1 MALEFDQFDTR
12 KYPMLPARDGYRE
25 WESTYEQTVLDE
37 MDLDLLARLTTV
49 PWDQVRR
56 AIDLGCGTGRT
67 GVWMKQAGVAEIDGV
82 DITPEM
88 IEHARAKG
96 AHQTLTVGDVSETG
110 MPDASYDLAIA
121 SLVDE
126 HLADIAPLYREA
138 SRVIDIGGHFVI
150 VGFHPYFIMA
160 TGMPTHFHRE
170 SGEPVAIETHVH
182 LFSDH
187 FKAASSVGLALIE
200 MDENVI
206 GDRWIEKKPHWEKH
220 RGQLISFAF
229 VWRKDSGQEP

>member
-1 MALEFDQFDTR
+1 MPLEFDQFDTR

-49 PWDQVRR
+49 PWSEVRQ

-67 GVWMKQAGVAEIDGV
+67 GAWLKQAGVAQIDGV

-96 AHQTLTVGDVSETG
+96 IYRTLTIGDVSDTG

-126 HLADIAPLYREA
+126 HLADIAPLYSEA
-138 SRVIDIGGHFVI
+138 SRVIRRDGQFVI

-160 TGMPTHFHRE
+160 TGMPTHFHRD

-182 LFSDH
+182 LFSEH
-187 FKAASSVGLALIE
+187 FKAASGVGLSLIE
-200 MDENVI
+200 MDEKVI
-206 GDRWIEKKPHWEKH
+206 DDRWIEKKPHWEKH
-220 RGQLISFAF
+220 RGRLISFAF
-229 VWRKDSGQEP
+229 VWRSRSCRV

>member
-1 MALEFDQFDTR
+1 MGLEFDQFDTR
-12 KYPMLPARDGYRE
+12 RYPMLPARDGYRE

-49 PWDQVRR
+49 PWSAARQ

-67 GVWMKQAGVAEIDGV
+67 GVWLKQCGVTEIDGV

-88 IEHARAKG
+88 MEHARAKG
-96 AHQTLTVGDVSETG
+96 IYRTLAIGNVSDTG
-110 MPDASYDLAIA
+110 LLDASYDLAIA

-126 HLADIAPLYREA
+126 HLTHIAPLYSEA
-138 SRVIDIGGHFVI
+138 SRLIKSGGHFVI

-170 SGEPVAIETHVH
+170 SGEPVAIETYVH

-187 FKAASSVGLALIE
+187 FRAANGAGLTVIE

-206 GDRWIEKKPHWEKH
+206 DDQWIAKKPHWEKH
-220 RGQLISFAF
+220 RGRLISFVF
-229 VWRKDSGQEP
+229 VWQKTRG

>member
-1 MALEFDQFDTR
+1 MGLEFDQFDTR
-12 KYPMLPARDGYRE
+12 KYPILPARDGYRE

-37 MDLDLLARLTTV
+37 MDLDLLGRLTTV
-49 PWDQVRR
+49 PWGAARQ

-67 GVWMKQAGVAEIDGV
+67 GVWLKRSGVGEIDGI

-88 IEHARAKG
+88 LEHARAKG
-96 AHQTLTVGDVSETG
+96 IYRTLTIGNVAETG
-110 MPDASYDLAIA
+110 MGDASYDLAIA

-126 HLADIAPLYREA
+126 HLADIAPLYSEA
-138 SRVIDIGGHFVI
+138 SRVVRGGGHFVI

-182 LFSDH
+182 LFRDH
-187 FKAASSVGLALIE
+187 FAAASRAGLTMIE

-206 GDRWIEKKPHWEKH
+206 DDDWIAKKPHWEKH
-220 RGQLISFAF
+220 RGRLISFVF
-229 VWRKDSGQEP
+229 VWRKNHQ

>member
-1 MALEFDQFDTR
+1 MALEFKQFDTR
-12 KYPMLPARDGYRE
+12 KYPMLPARDGYRA

-37 MDLDLLARLTTV
+37 MDLELLARLTTV
-49 PWDQVRR
+49 PWSTVHDV
-56 AIDLGCGTGRT
+56 IDLGCGTGRT
-67 GVWMKQAGVAEIDGV
+67 GTWLKQAGVAEIDGV

-88 IEHARAKG
+88 IEHARAKEIYRK
-96 AHQTLTVGDVSETG
+96 LTIGDVSETS
-110 MPDASYDLAIA
+110 MPSASYDLAIA

-126 HLADIAPLYREA
+126 HLADIAPLYSEA
-138 SRVIDIGGHFVI
+138 SRVIKSDGHFVI

-160 TGMPTHFHRE
+160 TGIPTHFHRE

-187 FKAASSVGLALIE
+187 FTAASRAGLTLIE

-206 GDRWIEKKPHWEKH
+206 EDDWITKKPHWEKH
-220 RGQLISFAF
+220 RGKPISFAF
-229 VWRKDSGQEP
+229 VWRKA

>member
-1 MALEFDQFDTR
+1 MPIDFEQFDTR
-12 KYPMLPARDGYRE
+12 KYPLLPTRDGYRE
-25 WESTYEQTVLDE
+25 WESTYEQTVHDE
-37 MDLDLLARLTTV
+37 MDLDLLLRLTTV
-49 PWDQVRR
+49 PWREVCQ

-67 GVWMKQAGVAEIDGV
+67 GAWLVQAGVGAIDGI

-88 IEHARAKG
+88 IEHARAKEIYRK
-96 AHQTLTVGDVSETG
+96 LTIGNVSKTC

-121 SLVDE
+121 SLIDE

-138 SRVIDIGGHFVI
+138 SRVLERDGHFVI

-187 FKAASSVGLALIE
+187 FKAASRAGLTLIE

-206 GDRWIEKKPHWEKH
+206 DDRWIAKKPHWEKH
-220 RGQLISFAF
+220 RGRLISFVF
-229 VWRKDSGQEP
+229 VWRKA

>member
-1 MALEFDQFDTR
+1 MGIEFDQFDTR
-12 KYPMLPARDGYRE
+12 KYPMLPTREGYRE

-37 MDLDLLARLTTV
+37 MDLDLLDRLTTV
-49 PWDQVRR
+49 PWREVRQ

-67 GVWMKQAGVAEIDGV
+67 GAWLVRAGVGEIDGI

-88 IEHARAKG
+88 IEHAQAK
-96 AHQTLTVGDVSETG
+96 AVYRTLIIGNVSETG

-121 SLVDE
+121 SLIDE
-126 HLADIAPLYREA
+126 HLADIAPLYAEA
-138 SRVIDIGGHFVI
+138 SRVIRSDSHFVI
-150 VGFHPYFIMA
+150 IGFHPYFIMA

-182 LFSDH
+182 LFRDH
-187 FKAASSVGLALIE
+187 FAAAHRVGLTLIE

-206 GDRWIEKKPHWEKH
+206 DDRWIAKKPHWKKH
-220 RGQLISFAF
+220 RGRLISFVF
-229 VWRKDSGQEP
+229 VWRKA

>member
-1 MALEFDQFDTR
+1 MGIEFDQFDTR
-12 KYPMLPARDGYRE
+12 KYPMLPTRDGYRE

-37 MDLDLLARLTTV
+37 MDLDLLDRLTTV
-49 PWDQVRR
+49 PWRKVRQ

-67 GVWMKQAGVAEIDGV
+67 GAWLVQAGVGEIDGI

-88 IEHARAKG
+88 IEHAQAKPVYR
-96 AHQTLTVGDVSETG
+96 TLTIGNVSETG

-121 SLVDE
+121 SLIDE
-126 HLADIAPLYREA
+126 HLADIAPLYAEA
-138 SRVIDIGGHFVI
+138 SRVIRSDGHFVI

-160 TGMPTHFHRE
+160 TGTPTHFHRE

-182 LFSDH
+182 LFRDH
-187 FKAASSVGLALIE
+187 FAAASRVGLTLIE

-206 GDRWIEKKPHWEKH
+206 DDRWVAKKPHWEKH
-220 RGQLISFAF
+220 RGRLISFVF
-229 VWRKDSGQEP
+229 VWRKV

>member
-1 MALEFDQFDTR
+1 MGLEFDRFDTHR
-12 KYPMLPARDGYRE
+12 YPMLPTREGYRE

-37 MDLDLLARLTTV
+37 MDLDLLDRLTTV
-49 PWDQVRR
+49 VWGEARQ

-67 GVWMKQAGVAEIDGV
+67 GAWLHQAGVAEIDGV

-88 IEHARAKG
+88 AAHAKAKG
-96 AHQTLTVGDVSETG
+96 IYRELTVGDLTETNAA
-110 MPDASYDLAIA
+110 DASYDLAIA

-126 HLADIAPLYREA
+126 HLPVIAPLYSEA
-138 SRVIDIGGHFVI
+138 SRVVRNGGHFVI

-170 SGEPVAIETHVH
+170 SGEPVAIETYVH

-187 FKAASSVGLALIE
+187 FAAASRANLSLIE

-206 GDRWIEKKPHWEKH
+206 DERWITKKPHWEKH

-229 VWRKDSGQEP
+229 VWRKNDGQ